1 MLPNPKNPMKP
12 CIIIPVYNH
21 EHAIVH
27 VIANVKQYGIPCL
40 LVNDG
45 SSAACSAVLENL
57 AQQETNWLTL
67 INRAENGGKGAAVLD
82 GFNKAI
88 QLGYTHA
95 LQIDADGQH
104 NVHDIPRFLE
114 AARLNPNAMILGK
127 PVFDDSVPKSRL
139 YGRRVTNFWIAIN
152 ILSLAI
158 EDGMCGF
165 RLYPLPAVA
174 RLMANHKIGQRM
186 DFDIDSVVR
195 LYWQG
200 VEVINLPTTVNYPLD
215 GVSHFK
221 LWRDNVM
228 ISTTHARL
236 FFGMLIRIPRLLFC
250 KHCPRKTP
258 KTRKNRADYVDFI
271 SHHASKNAGI
281 QLIFRV
287 FRAFRV
293 Q

>member
-1 MLPNPKNPMKP
+1 MKP

-21 EHAIVH
+21 EHAIVQ
-27 VIANVKQYGIPCL
+27 VIANLKQYCIPCL

-57 AQQETNWLTL
+57 AKQESTWLTL
-67 INRAENGGKGAAVLD
+67 INRAENGGKGAAVID

-104 NVHDIPRFLE
+104 NATDIPRFLV
-114 AARLNPNAMILGK
+114 AAQQHPNAMILGK

-152 ILSLAI
+152 TLSLAI
-158 EDGMCGF
+158 ADGMCGF

-174 RLMANHKIGQRM
+174 QLMAHHQIGQRM

-200 VEVINLPTTVNYPLD
+200 VKAINIPTTVNYPID
-215 GVSHFK
+215 GISHFK
-221 LWRDNVM
+221 LWRDNLM

-236 FFGMLIRIPRLLFC
+236 FFGMIIRFPSLLLR
-250 KHCPRKTP
+250 HWR
-258 KTRKNRADYVDFI
+258 
-271 SHHASKNAGI
+271 
-281 QLIFRV
+281 
-287 FRAFRV
+287 
-293 Q
+293 